1 MQAGRY
7 AAGYPAETKTSNVQ
21 RWWRKDD
28 GAKMLVRGCGRV
40 LCWFAVRW
48 DKQNRY
54 FAEYGMKQ

>member
-21 RWWRKDD
+21 RWWRG
-28 GAKMLVRGCGRV
+28 GAGRV